1 MRIPID
7 HNTSIDNLLLK
18 EEMCVF
24 LSNWNKTEEVLCL
37 DEALINNAFNEAK
50 NEADKYFFIDESGK
64 LKTWLSS
71 AFSKINIHNTHP
83 NNFALSSNGTATIFL
98 ILHILS
104 TQGKLSVILLSPI
117 YFTYIKLLNNLPAK
131 IEYIQIIHD
140 GELNLNFNE
149 LEKIIKTNNTNL
161 IIINDPLFGSGV
173 VFGHQNYDVLTG
185 ICNKYKIKLLID
197 YIYGGM
203 EWDYPAEIINGFF
216 LEQSFINSEI
226 IFVES
231 ISKRIFLNGIKTSL
245 IFAHPNLIKEFEV
258 SSVHTI
264 GALTS
269 PQISIFKQLYEPS
282 NRESVLYTINNNI
295 NIAKNNYTLLNS
307 LLLGT
312 ILKLSNCKSGY
323 FCLLYMPYKLFN
335 TDNNMR
341 IAEYLI
347 ENKNILTIP
356 HDRYLHFSNTS
367 YCFRINLTINSS
379 TLLIA
384 VRNLLDLL

>member
-1 MRIPID
+1 
-7 HNTSIDNLLLK
+7 
-18 EEMCVF
+18 VF
-24 LSNWNKTEEVLCL
+24 LSDWNKTEEVPSL
-37 DEALINNAFNEAK
+37 DKTLIINAFNEAK
-50 NEADKYFFIDESGK
+50 NDSDKYFFIDEMDK
-64 LKTWLSS
+64 IKTWLYG
-71 AFSKINIHNTHP
+71 AFSEINIHNTHP

-98 ILHILS
+98 ILHILN
-104 TQGKLSVILLSPI
+104 TQGKLNVILLSPI
-117 YFTYIKLLNNLPAK
+117 YFTYIKLLKNLSAK
-131 IEYIQIIHD
+131 IEYMQIIHD
-140 GELNLNFNE
+140 GELILNFNE

-173 VFGHQNYDVLTG
+173 VFGYQNYDFLAS
-185 ICNKYKIKLLID
+185 ICYKYKINLLID

-203 EWDYPAEIINGFF
+203 EWDYPAKIINSFF
-216 LEQSFINSEI
+216 LEKSFINPEI

-269 PQISIFKQLYEPS
+269 PQISIFKQIYEPS
-282 NRESVLYTINNNI
+282 NRETVLRTINNNI
-295 NIAKNNYTLLNS
+295 NIARNNYALLNS

-312 ILKLSNCKSGY
+312 ILKLSNCNSGY
-323 FCLLYMPYKLFN
+323 FCLLYIPYKLFN
-335 TDNNMR
+335 TTNNMR

-356 HDRYLHFSNTS
+356 HDRYLHFRNTS

-384 VRNLLDLL
+384 VKNLLDLL